1 METQMGALLTDRSV
15 AEFREWLKTMP
26 RGVFERRVTGACD
39 ASMPEPQPT
48 LPYYNRAAARRLL
61 QFLARKLKPDD
72 LATVW
77 KMIEARLDP
86 NEAPRRRNGH
96 AA

>member
-1 METQMGALLTDRSV
+1 MGALLTDRSV

-39 ASMPEPQPT
+39 ASMPGPQPT
-48 LPYYNRAAARRLL
+48 LPYYNREVARRLV

-86 NEAPRRRNGH
+86 NEQPRRGNGH
-96 AA
+96 AHR

>member
-1 METQMGALLTDRSV
+1 MAALLTDRSV

-26 RGVFERRVTGACD
+26 PSRFEKRVTGACD

-48 LPYYNRAAARRLL
+48 LPYYNREAARRLL
-61 QFLARKLKPDD
+61 RFLAAKLAPDD

-86 NEAPRRRNGH
+86 NEQPRRRNGDAH
-96 AA
+96 R